1 MEPLRRP
8 VIPPRPG
15 TLADTKHFKNCM
27 YSSRTVDVFSGST
40 RQKKHR
46 TGTVMSRTPSDTIT
60 WGMMLR
66 KLPSIAKA
74 IPRVVRGMKVANVK
88 DPTQP
93 CGLGWSFEQATLRNP
108 DGPALLYGDVALT
121 YAQVNQWANR
131 IAHHFIE
138 QGIGKGDVVAVFIEN
153 RPELLVTILA
163 VAKVG
168 AISALLNTSQTRDT
182 LVHSV
187 NLVKPV
193 AIVVG
198 EELVPAFVAVRE
210 KVSIEAMRTWFVA
223 DQDTCSHPG
232 IAPPGFTNLMTA
244 SLDADSENPASSQQV
259 FFDDA
264 CFYIYTSGTTG
275 LPKAGVFKH
284 GRWMRSSASFGM
296 IALDMRPDDVVY
308 CTLPLYHA
316 TGLCVCWGS
325 AVSGASGFAIR
336 RKFSASQFWSDVDK
350 YRATTIG
357 YVGELCRYLVDQPPC
372 AEDGTHGVRKMIGNG
387 LRPGAWR
394 AFKSR
399 FAVEHI
405 CELYAASD
413 GNIGFSNIL
422 NFDNTVGFSLMSWEL
437 AAYDHDN
444 GAPTRGA
451 NGFMRK
457 VGKGEQGLLLA
468 KIDDK
473 APLDGY
479 TDPQKTE
486 KVVLHD
492 VFEKGDRYFNTG
504 DLLRNIGFGHAQFVD
519 RLGDTYRWKGEN
531 VSTTEVEN
539 ILLKYPHISEAV
551 AYGVEISNTNGRAGM
566 AAITPAESLA
576 TLDFSELLA
585 FVREQMPSY
594 AVPLFLRVKVKM
606 ETTGTFK
613 YQKTRLKDEA
623 FDPHRTG
630 DDPIYAWLPG
640 TETYV
645 QVTEQVLADI
655 QGGKHRY

>member
-1 MEPLRRP
+1 M
-8 VIPPRPG
+8 
-15 TLADTKHFKNCM
+15 
-27 YSSRTVDVFSGST
+27 
-40 RQKKHR
+40 
-46 TGTVMSRTPSDTIT
+46 SDTIT

-66 KLPSIAKA
+66 KLPTIAKA
-74 IPRVVRGMKVANVK
+74 IPRVVKGMKVANVK

-108 DGPALLYGDVALT
+108 DGLALLQDEVALT
-121 YAQVNQWANR
+121 YTQVNQWANR
-131 IAHHFIE
+131 IAHHLIA
-138 QGIGKGDVVAVFIEN
+138 QGIGKGDVVAIFIEN

-182 LVHSV
+182 LVHSL
-187 NLVKPV
+187 NLVAPV
-193 AIVVG
+193 AIIAG
-198 EELVPAFVAVRE
+198 EELVPAFSAVRE
-210 KVSIEAMRTWFVA
+210 RVSIAQTRTWFVA
-223 DQDTCSHPG
+223 DCDTYRQSG
-232 IAPPGFTNLMTA
+232 ISPDGFINLMTA
-244 SLDADSENPASSQQV
+244 SVDAPDGNPASSQQV

-284 GRWMRSSASFGM
+284 GRWMRSSASFGL
-296 IALDMRPDDVVY
+296 IALNMRPDDVVY

-325 AVSGASGFAIR
+325 AISGASGFAIR
-336 RKFSASQFWSDVDK
+336 RKFSASQFWGDVRK
-350 YRATTIG
+350 YRATTLG
-357 YVGELCRYLVDQPPC
+357 YVGELCRYLVDQPQC
-372 AEDGTHGVRKMIGNG
+372 ADDNQHGVTKMIGNG

-394 AFKSR
+394 EFKTR

-413 GNIGFSNIL
+413 GNIGFTNIL
-422 NFDNTVGFSLMSWEL
+422 NFDNTIGFSLMSWEL
-437 AAYDHDN
+437 VAYDHDS
-444 GAPTRGA
+444 GAPIRNAKGL
-451 NGFMRK
+451 MSK
-457 VGKGEQGLLLA
+457 VAKGGQGLLLA

-539 ILLKYPHISEAV
+539 MLLQHPNIAEAV
-551 AYGVEISNTNGRAGM
+551 AYGVEVRNTNGRAGM

-576 TLDFSELLA
+576 TLDFAELLA
-585 FVREQMPSY
+585 FARQQMPAY

-623 FDPHRTG
+623 FDPGKTG

-640 TETYV
+640 TQTYV

-655 QGGKHRY
+655 HAGKYRY

>member
-1 MEPLRRP
+1 
-8 VIPPRPG
+8 
-15 TLADTKHFKNCM
+15 
-27 YSSRTVDVFSGST
+27 
-40 RQKKHR
+40 
-46 TGTVMSRTPSDTIT
+46 MSRTPSDTIT

-74 IPRVVRGMKVANVK
+74 IPRVVKGMKAANVK
-88 DPTQP
+88 DPTQS

-108 DGPALLYGDVALT
+108 DGPALLHGEVSLS
-121 YAQVNQWANR
+121 YAQVNRWANR
-131 IAHHFIE
+131 IAHHLIE
-138 QGIGKGDVVAVFIEN
+138 KGIGKGDVVAVFIEN

-168 AISALLNTSQTRDT
+168 AISALLNTSQTRDS
-182 LVHSV
+182 LVYSL
-187 NLVKPV
+187 NLVAPV

-198 EELVPAFVAVRE
+198 EELVPAFLAVRE
-210 KVSIEAMRTWFVA
+210 RVEIESTRTWFVA
-223 DQDTCSHPG
+223 DQDTYDHPG
-232 IAPPGFTNLMTA
+232 IAPEGFINLMTA
-244 SLDADSENPASSQQV
+244 SVDADSDNPTSSARV
-259 FFDDA
+259 FFDDP

-284 GRWMRSSASFGM
+284 GRWMRSSVSFGM
-296 IALDMRPDDVVY
+296 IALDMRPQDIVY
-308 CTLPLYHA
+308 CPLPLYHA

-325 AVSGASGFAIR
+325 AISGASGFAIR
-336 RKFSASQFWSDVDK
+336 RKFSASQFWSDVRK

-357 YVGELCRYLVDQPPC
+357 YVGELCRYLVDQPPS
-372 AEDGTHGVRKMIGNG
+372 ADDNRHGVIRMIGNG

-394 AFKSR
+394 AFKTR
-399 FAVEHI
+399 FGVKHI

-413 GNIGFSNIL
+413 GNIGFTNIL

-437 AAYDHDN
+437 AAYDHDS
-444 GAPTRGA
+444 GAPTRQA

-486 KVVLHD
+486 KVVCHD
-492 VFEKGDRYFNTG
+492 VFVKGDRYFNTG

-539 ILLKYPHISEAV
+539 ALLKHPQISEAV
-551 AYGVEISNTNGRAGM
+551 AYGVEIPNTNGRAGM

-585 FVREQMPSY
+585 FVRQQIPAY
-594 AVPLFLRVKVKM
+594 AVPLFLRLKVKM

-613 YQKTRLKDEA
+613 YQKVRLKDEG
-623 FDPHRTG
+623 FDPQRTG

-640 TETYV
+640 SDTYV
-645 QVTEQVLADI
+645 QVTAQVLSDI
-655 QGGKHRY
+655 RGGQYRY

>member
-1 MEPLRRP
+1 
-8 VIPPRPG
+8 
-15 TLADTKHFKNCM
+15 
-27 YSSRTVDVFSGST
+27 
-40 RQKKHR
+40 
-46 TGTVMSRTPSDTIT
+46 MSRTPNDTIT

-74 IPRVVRGMKVANVK
+74 IPRVVKGMNAANVK

-108 DGPALLYGDVALT
+108 DGPALLQGEVALT
-121 YAQVNQWANR
+121 YFQVNQWANR
-131 IAHHFIE
+131 IAHHLIA
-138 QGIGKGDVVAVFIEN
+138 QGIRKGDVVAVFIEN

-182 LVHSV
+182 LAHSL
-187 NLVKPV
+187 NLVAPA
-193 AIVVG
+193 AIIVG
-198 EELVPAFVAVRE
+198 EELVPAFSAVRE
-210 KVSIEAMRTWFVA
+210 RVSIDAARTWFVA
-223 DQDTCSHPG
+223 DRDTFSHPG
-232 IAPPGFTNLMTA
+232 IAPDGFINLMIA
-244 SLDADSENPASSQQV
+244 SADSSSANPASSQQV
-259 FFDDA
+259 FFDDP

-284 GRWMRSSASFGM
+284 GRWMRSSASFGL
-296 IALDMRPDDVVY
+296 IALDMRPEDVVY

-325 AVSGASGFAIR
+325 AISGASGFAIR
-336 RKFSASQFWSDVDK
+336 RKFSASQFWNDVRK
-350 YRATTIG
+350 YRATTLG
-357 YVGELCRYLVDQPPC
+357 YVGELCRYLVDQPPSL
-372 AEDGTHGVRKMIGNG
+372 DDSQHRVTKMIGNG
-387 LRPGAWR
+387 LRPGAWGE
-394 AFKSR
+394 FKTR
-399 FAVEHI
+399 FGVNHI

-413 GNIGFSNIL
+413 GNIGFTNIL

-437 AAYDHDN
+437 AAYDHDS
-444 GAPTRGA
+444 GAPIRDA
-451 NGFMRK
+451 KGFMRK
-457 VGKGEQGLLLA
+457 VAKGEQGLLLA

-539 ILLKYPHISEAV
+539 ILLQHPNISEAV
-551 AYGVEISNTNGRAGM
+551 AYGVEIRNTNGRAGM

-585 FVREQMPSY
+585 FAREQMPAY

-623 FDPHRTG
+623 FDPGKTG

-640 TETYV
+640 TQTYV
-645 QVTEQVLADI
+645 QVTAQLLADI
-655 QGGKHRY
+655 HGGAFRY

>member
-1 MEPLRRP
+1 
-8 VIPPRPG
+8 
-15 TLADTKHFKNCM
+15 
-27 YSSRTVDVFSGST
+27 
-40 RQKKHR
+40 
-46 TGTVMSRTPSDTIT
+46 
-60 WGMMLR
+60 
-66 KLPSIAKA
+66 
-74 IPRVVRGMKVANVK
+74 
-88 DPTQP
+88 
-93 CGLGWSFEQATLRNP
+93 
-108 DGPALLYGDVALT
+108 
-121 YAQVNQWANR
+121 
-131 IAHHFIE
+131 
-138 QGIGKGDVVAVFIEN
+138 
-153 RPELLVTILA
+153 
-163 VAKVG
+163 
-168 AISALLNTSQTRDT
+168 
-182 LVHSV
+182 V
-187 NLVKPV
+187 NLVNPA

-198 EELVPAFVAVRE
+198 EELLAVFQAVRDQ
-210 KVSIEAMRTWFVA
+210 VSIDAARTWFVA
-223 DQDTCSHPG
+223 DQDTWSHPG
-232 IAPPGFTNLMTA
+232 IAPHGFVNLMTA
-244 SLDADSENPASSQQV
+244 SVDADSENPASSQQI
-259 FFDDA
+259 FFDDP

-296 IALDMRPDDVVY
+296 IALDMRPEDVVY

-325 AVSGASGFAIR
+325 AISGASGFAIR
-336 RKFSASQFWSDVDK
+336 RKFSASQFWSDVHK

-357 YVGELCRYLVDQPPC
+357 YVGELCRYLVDQPPS
-372 AEDGTHGVRKMIGNG
+372 ADDGKHGVRKMIGNG
-387 LRPGAWR
+387 LRPGAWNE
-394 AFKSR
+394 FKTR
-399 FAVEHI
+399 FAVDHI

-413 GNIGFSNIL
+413 GNIGFTNIL

-437 AAYDHDN
+437 AAYDHDS
-444 GAPTRGA
+444 GAPTRAA

-539 ILLKYPHISEAV
+539 ILLQYPHISEAV
-551 AYGVEISNTNGRAGM
+551 AYGVEIRNTNGRAGM

-585 FVREQMPSY
+585 FVRQQLPAY

-623 FDPHRTG
+623 FDPGRTG

-640 TETYV
+640 TDTYV
-645 QVTEQVLADI
+645 QVTEQVLSDI

>member
-1 MEPLRRP
+1 MRH
-8 VIPPRPG
+8 
-15 TLADTKHFKNCM
+15 A
-27 YSSRTVDVFSGST
+27 S
-40 RQKKHR
+40 
-46 TGTVMSRTPSDTIT
+46 SDTIT
-60 WGMMLR
+60 WSMMLR
-66 KLPSIAKA
+66 KLPTIAKA
-74 IPRVVRGMKVANVK
+74 IPRVVKGMKVSNVT
-88 DPTQP
+88 DPTQT
-93 CGLGWSFEQATLRNP
+93 CGLGWTFEQATLRNP
-108 DGPALLYGDVALT
+108 EGQAILQDDVLLT

-131 IAHHFIE
+131 IAHYLSA

-163 VAKVG
+163 LAKLG
-168 AISALLNTSQTRDT
+168 AVSALLNTSQTRDT
-182 LVHSV
+182 LIHSV
-187 NLVKPV
+187 NLVAPV
-193 AIVVG
+193 AIVLG
-198 EELVPAFVAVRE
+198 EELQPAFAAIRE
-210 KVSIEAMRTWFVA
+210 QVSIPAQRTWFIA
-223 DQDTCSHPG
+223 DRDTYSHPG
-232 IAPPGFTNLMTA
+232 IAPEGYVNLISA
-244 SLDADSENPASSQQV
+244 STDACAENPPSSGEV
-259 FFDDA
+259 FFNDP

-296 IALDMRPDDVVY
+296 IALNMTPNDVVY

-325 AVSGASGFAIR
+325 AINGASGFAIR
-336 RKFSASQFWSDVDK
+336 RKFSASQFWPDVRR
-350 YRATTIG
+350 YNATTLG
-357 YVGELCRYLVDQPPC
+357 YVGELCRYLVDQPPS
-372 AEDGTHGVRKMIGNG
+372 ADDSRHAVRKMIGNG
-387 LRPGAWR
+387 LRPGAW
-394 AFKSR
+394 AEFKTR

-422 NFDNTVGFSLMSWEL
+422 NFDNTIGFSLMAWEL
-437 AAYDHDN
+437 VAYDHDS
-444 GAPTRGA
+444 GQPLRSAD
-451 NGFMRK
+451 GFMRK

-468 KIDDK
+468 RIDEK

-479 TDPQKTE
+479 TDPQKTA

-492 VFEKGDRYFNTG
+492 VFSKGDRFFNTG

-539 ILLKYPHISEAV
+539 LLLQHPHISEAV
-551 AYGVEISNTNGRAGM
+551 AYGVEVRNTNGRAGM

-576 TLDFSELLA
+576 TLDFAELLA
-585 FVREQMPSY
+585 FARQRMPAY

-613 YQKTRLKDEA
+613 YQKTRLKNEG
-623 FDPHRTG
+623 FDPGQTG

-640 TETYV
+640 TQTYV
-645 QVTEQVLADI
+645 QVTDEILADI
-655 QGGKHRY
+655 HQGKYRY

>member
-1 MEPLRRP
+1 
-8 VIPPRPG
+8 
-15 TLADTKHFKNCM
+15 
-27 YSSRTVDVFSGST
+27 
-40 RQKKHR
+40 
-46 TGTVMSRTPSDTIT
+46 MSRTSNDTIT
-60 WGMMLR
+60 WSMMLR

-74 IPRVVRGMKVANVK
+74 IPRVVRGMKAANVK
-88 DPTQP
+88 DPAQA

-108 DGPALLYGDVALT
+108 DGPALLQGDVTLS
-121 YAQVNQWANR
+121 YSEVNQWANR
-131 IAHHFIE
+131 IAHHLIG

-187 NLVKPV
+187 NLVAPV
-193 AIVVG
+193 AIIVG
-198 EELVPAFVAVRE
+198 EELVPAYLAVRE
-210 KVSIEAMRTWFVA
+210 RVSIKAARTWFVA
-223 DQDTCSHPG
+223 DQDTSRQPG
-232 IAPPGFTNLMTA
+232 IAPEGFINLMTV
-244 SLDADSENPASSQQV
+244 SLDDASDNPASSQQI
-259 FFDDA
+259 FFDDP

-296 IALDMRPDDVVY
+296 IALDMRPEDVVY

-336 RKFSASQFWSDVDK
+336 RKFSASQFWNDARK

-357 YVGELCRYLVDQPPC
+357 YVGELCRYLVDQPPGS
-372 AEDGTHGVRKMIGNG
+372 EDSRHDVKKMIGNG
-387 LRPGAWR
+387 LRPGAWSE
-394 AFKSR
+394 FKTR
-399 FAVEHI
+399 FAVNHI

-413 GNIGFSNIL
+413 GNIGFTNIL
-422 NFDNTVGFSLMSWEL
+422 NFDNTIGFSLMSWEL
-437 AAYDHDN
+437 VAYDHDS
-444 GAPTRGA
+444 GAPIRQA
-451 NGFMRK
+451 NGLMRK
-457 VGKGEQGLLLA
+457 VAKGEQGLLLA

-479 TDPQKTE
+479 TDPQKTA
-486 KVVLHD
+486 KVVLQD

-504 DLLRNIGFGHAQFVD
+504 DLLRSIGFGHAQFVD

-539 ILLKYPHISEAV
+539 ILLQHPLISEAV
-551 AYGVEISNTNGRAGM
+551 AYGVEIRNTNGRAGM

-585 FVREQMPSY
+585 FAREQMPAY

-623 FDPHRTG
+623 FDPGKTG

-640 TETYV
+640 TQTYV
-645 QVTEQVLADI
+645 QVTEQLLSDI
-655 QGGKHRY
+655 HGGKYRY

>member
-1 MEPLRRP
+1 
-8 VIPPRPG
+8 
-15 TLADTKHFKNCM
+15 
-27 YSSRTVDVFSGST
+27 
-40 RQKKHR
+40 
-46 TGTVMSRTPSDTIT
+46 MSRTLNDTIT

-74 IPRVVRGMKVANVK
+74 IPRVVKGMKAANVK

-108 DGPALLYGDVALT
+108 EGPALLQGEVALT

-131 IAHHFIE
+131 IAHHLIA
-138 QGIGKGDVVAVFIEN
+138 QGIGKGDVVAIFIEN

-182 LVHSV
+182 LAHSL
-187 NLVKPV
+187 NLVAPV

-198 EELVPAFVAVRE
+198 EELVPAFNAVRE
-210 KVSIEAMRTWFVA
+210 RVSIDAARTWFVA
-223 DQDTCSHPG
+223 DRDTYRDPG
-232 IAPPGFTNLMTA
+232 NSPDDFINLMTVSA
-244 SLDADSENPASSQQV
+244 QACSDNPVSSQQV
-259 FFDDA
+259 FLDDP

-284 GRWMRSSASFGM
+284 GRWMRSSASFGL
-296 IALDMRPDDVVY
+296 IALDMQPQDVVY

-325 AVSGASGFAIR
+325 AISGASGFAIR
-336 RKFSASQFWSDVDK
+336 RKFSASQFWSDVRK
-350 YRATTIG
+350 YRATTLG
-357 YVGELCRYLVDQPPC
+357 YVGELCRYLVDQPRSV
-372 AEDGTHGVRKMIGNG
+372 DDSRHRVTKMIGNG
-387 LRPGAWR
+387 LRPGAWSE
-394 AFKSR
+394 FKTR
-399 FAVEHI
+399 FAVDHI

-413 GNIGFSNIL
+413 GNIGFTNIL
-422 NFDNTVGFSLMSWEL
+422 NFDNTIGFSLMAWEL
-437 AAYDHDN
+437 VAYDHDS
-444 GAPTRGA
+444 GAPTRDTK
-451 NGFMRK
+451 GFMRK
-457 VGKGEQGLLLA
+457 VAKGEQGLLLA
-468 KIDDK
+468 RIDDK

-479 TDPQKTE
+479 TDPQKTA

-492 VFEKGDRYFNTG
+492 VFKKGDRYFNTG

-539 ILLKYPHISEAV
+539 ILLQHPQIAEAV
-551 AYGVEISNTNGRAGM
+551 AYGVEIHNTNGRAGM

-585 FVREQMPSY
+585 FARQQMPAY

-623 FDPHRTG
+623 FDPNKTG

-640 TETYV
+640 TQTYV
-645 QVTEQVLADI
+645 RVTEQVLTDI
-655 QGGKHRY
+655 RGGRYRY

>member
-1 MEPLRRP
+1 
-8 VIPPRPG
+8 
-15 TLADTKHFKNCM
+15 
-27 YSSRTVDVFSGST
+27 
-40 RQKKHR
+40 
-46 TGTVMSRTPSDTIT
+46 MSRTSNDTIT
-60 WGMMLR
+60 WSMMLR

-74 IPRVVRGMKVANVK
+74 IPRVVKGMKAANVK
-88 DPTQP
+88 DPTQA

-108 DGPALLYGDVALT
+108 DGPALLQGDVTLS
-121 YAQVNQWANR
+121 YSEVNQWANR
-131 IAHHFIE
+131 IAHHLIG

-187 NLVKPV
+187 NLVAPV
-193 AIVVG
+193 AIIVG
-198 EELVPAFVAVRE
+198 EELVPAYLAVRDR
-210 KVSIEAMRTWFVA
+210 VSIKADRTWFVA
-223 DQDTCSHPG
+223 DQDTSRQPG
-232 IAPPGFTNLMTA
+232 IAPEGFINLMTV
-244 SLDADSENPASSQQV
+244 SLDDASDNPASSRQV
-259 FFDDA
+259 FFDDP

-336 RKFSASQFWSDVDK
+336 RKFSASQFWNDARK

-357 YVGELCRYLVDQPPC
+357 YVGELCRYLVDQPPSS
-372 AEDGTHGVRKMIGNG
+372 EDSRHDVKKMIGNG
-387 LRPGAWR
+387 LRPGAWSE
-394 AFKSR
+394 FKTR
-399 FAVEHI
+399 FAVNHI

-413 GNIGFSNIL
+413 GNIGFTNIL
-422 NFDNTVGFSLMSWEL
+422 NFDNTIGFSLMSWEL
-437 AAYDHDN
+437 VAYDHDS
-444 GAPTRGA
+444 GAPIRQA
-451 NGFMRK
+451 NGLMRK
-457 VGKGEQGLLLA
+457 VAKGEQGLLLA

-479 TDPQKTE
+479 TDPQKTA
-486 KVVLHD
+486 KVVLED

-539 ILLKYPHISEAV
+539 ILLQHPLISEAV
-551 AYGVEISNTNGRAGM
+551 AYGVEIRNTNGRAGM

-585 FVREQMPSY
+585 FAREQMPAY

-623 FDPHRTG
+623 FDPGKTG

-640 TETYV
+640 TQTYV
-645 QVTEQVLADI
+645 QVTEQLLSDI
-655 QGGKHRY
+655 HGGKYRY

>member
-1 MEPLRRP
+1 
-8 VIPPRPG
+8 
-15 TLADTKHFKNCM
+15 
-27 YSSRTVDVFSGST
+27 
-40 RQKKHR
+40 
-46 TGTVMSRTPSDTIT
+46 MSRTSHDTIT

-74 IPRVVRGMKVANVK
+74 IPRVVKGMKVANVK

-108 DGPALLYGDVALT
+108 DGPALLQGDVTLS
-121 YAQVNQWANR
+121 YSEVNQWANR
-131 IAHHFIE
+131 IAHHLID

-187 NLVKPV
+187 NLVAPV
-193 AIVVG
+193 AIIVG
-198 EELVPAFVAVRE
+198 EELVPAYLEVCDRVAI
-210 KVSIEAMRTWFVA
+210 KTARTWFVA
-223 DQDTCSHPG
+223 DQDTSRQPG
-232 IAPPGFTNLMTA
+232 IAPEGFINLMTV
-244 SLDADSENPASSQQV
+244 SLDDATDNPASSQQI
-259 FFDDA
+259 FFDDP

-336 RKFSASQFWSDVDK
+336 RKFSASQFWNDVRK

-357 YVGELCRYLVDQPPC
+357 YVGELCRYLVDQSPS
-372 AEDGTHGVRKMIGNG
+372 ADDSQHDVKKMIGNG
-387 LRPGAWR
+387 LRPGAWNE
-394 AFKSR
+394 FKTR
-399 FAVEHI
+399 FAVNHI

-413 GNIGFSNIL
+413 GNIGFTNIL
-422 NFDNTVGFSLMSWEL
+422 NFNNTIGFSLMSWEL
-437 AAYDHDN
+437 VAYDHDS
-444 GAPTRGA
+444 GAPIREA
-451 NGFMRK
+451 NGLMRK
-457 VGKGEQGLLLA
+457 VAKGEQGLLLA

-479 TDPQKTE
+479 TDPQKTA

-492 VFEKGDRYFNTG
+492 VFQKGDRYFNTG

-539 ILLKYPHISEAV
+539 ILLQHPHISEAV
-551 AYGVEISNTNGRAGM
+551 AYGVEIRNTNGRAGM

-585 FVREQMPSY
+585 FAREQMPAY

-623 FDPHRTG
+623 FDPGRTG

-640 TETYV
+640 TQTYV
-645 QVTEQVLADI
+645 QVTEQLLTDI
-655 QGGKHRY
+655 HGGKYRY

>member
-1 MEPLRRP
+1 
-8 VIPPRPG
+8 
-15 TLADTKHFKNCM
+15 
-27 YSSRTVDVFSGST
+27 
-40 RQKKHR
+40 
-46 TGTVMSRTPSDTIT
+46 MSRTSKDTIT
-60 WGMMLR
+60 WSMMLR

-74 IPRVVRGMKVANVK
+74 IPRVVKGMKVANVT
-88 DPTQP
+88 DPTQS

-108 DGPALLYGDVALT
+108 DGPALLQGPVTLS
-121 YAQVNQWANR
+121 YADVNQWANR
-131 IAHHFIE
+131 IGHHLIS

-168 AISALLNTSQTRDT
+168 AVSALVNTSQTRDT
-182 LVHSV
+182 LVHSL
-187 NLVKPV
+187 NLVAPK
-193 AIVVG
+193 AMVVG
-198 EELVPAFVAVRE
+198 EELVPAYSAVRE
-210 KVSIEAMRTWFVA
+210 RVAIEARRTWFVA
-223 DQDTCSHPG
+223 DKDTSRQPG
-232 IAPPGFTNLMTA
+232 IAPEGFINLMTA
-244 SLDADSENPASSQQV
+244 SLDASSDNPLSSRQI
-259 FFDDA
+259 FFDDP

-296 IALDMRPDDVVY
+296 IALDMQPDDIVY

-325 AVSGASGFAIR
+325 AMSGASGFAIR
-336 RKFSASQFWSDVDK
+336 RKFSASQFWNDVRQ

-357 YVGELCRYLVDQPPC
+357 YVGELCRYLVDQPPS
-372 AEDGTHGVRKMIGNG
+372 AEDNRHGVKKMIGNG
-387 LRPGAWR
+387 LRPGAWN
-394 AFKSR
+394 AFKTR
-399 FAVEHI
+399 FAVNHI

-413 GNIGFSNIL
+413 GNIGFTNIL
-422 NFDNTVGFSLMSWEL
+422 NFDNTIGFSLMSWEL
-437 AAYDHDN
+437 VAYDHDS
-444 GAPTRGA
+444 GAPIRDAKGL
-451 NGFMRK
+451 MRK
-457 VGKGEQGLLLA
+457 VAKGEQGLLLA

-479 TDPQKTE
+479 TDPQKTA
-486 KVVLHD
+486 KVVLDD

-539 ILLKYPHISEAV
+539 ILLQHPHISEAV
-551 AYGVEISNTNGRAGM
+551 AYGVEIHNTNGRAGM

-585 FVREQMPSY
+585 FAQQQMPSY

-623 FDPHRTG
+623 FDPGKTG

-640 TETYV
+640 TQTYV
-645 QVTEQVLADI
+645 QVTEQLLSDI
-655 QGGKHRY
+655 HSGKYRY

>member
-1 MEPLRRP
+1 MRH
-8 VIPPRPG
+8 
-15 TLADTKHFKNCM
+15 A
-27 YSSRTVDVFSGST
+27 S
-40 RQKKHR
+40 
-46 TGTVMSRTPSDTIT
+46 SDTIT
-60 WGMMLR
+60 WSMMLR
-66 KLPSIAKA
+66 KLPTIAKA
-74 IPRVVRGMKVANVK
+74 IPRVVKGMKVANVT
-88 DPTQP
+88 DPTQT
-93 CGLGWSFEQATLRNP
+93 CGLGWTFEQATLRNP
-108 DGPALLYGDVALT
+108 EGQAILQDDVLLT

-131 IAHHFIE
+131 IAHYLSA

-163 VAKVG
+163 LAKLG
-168 AISALLNTSQTRDT
+168 AVSALLNTSQTRDT
-182 LVHSV
+182 LIHSV
-187 NLVKPV
+187 NLVAPV
-193 AIVVG
+193 AIVLG
-198 EELVPAFVAVRE
+198 EELQPAFAAIRE
-210 KVSIEAMRTWFVA
+210 QVSIPAQRTWFIA
-223 DQDTCSHPG
+223 DRDTYSHPG
-232 IAPPGFTNLMTA
+232 IAPEGYVNLISA
-244 SLDADSENPASSQQV
+244 SADACTENPPSSGEV
-259 FFDDA
+259 FFDDP

-296 IALDMRPDDVVY
+296 IALNMTPDDVVY

-325 AVSGASGFAIR
+325 AINGASGFAIR
-336 RKFSASQFWSDVDK
+336 RKFSASQFWPDVRR
-350 YRATTIG
+350 YNASTLG
-357 YVGELCRYLVDQPPC
+357 YVGELCRYLVDQPPS
-372 AEDGTHGVRKMIGNG
+372 ADDSRHAVRKMIGNG
-387 LRPGAWR
+387 LRPGAW
-394 AFKSR
+394 AEFKTR

-422 NFDNTVGFSLMSWEL
+422 NFDNTIGFSLMAWEL
-437 AAYDHDN
+437 VAYDHDS
-444 GAPTRGA
+444 GQPLRSTD
-451 NGFMRK
+451 GFMRK

-468 KIDDK
+468 RIDEK

-479 TDPQKTE
+479 TDPQKTA

-492 VFEKGDRYFNTG
+492 VFSKGDRFFNTG

-539 ILLKYPHISEAV
+539 LLLQHPHISEAV
-551 AYGVEISNTNGRAGM
+551 AYGVEVRNTNGRAGM

-576 TLDFSELLA
+576 TLDFAELLA
-585 FVREQMPSY
+585 FARQRMPAY

-613 YQKTRLKDEA
+613 YQKTRLKNQG
-623 FDPHRTG
+623 FDPGQTG

-640 TETYV
+640 TQTYV
-645 QVTEQVLADI
+645 QVTDEILADI
-655 QGGKHRY
+655 HQGKYRY

>member
-1 MEPLRRP
+1 
-8 VIPPRPG
+8 
-15 TLADTKHFKNCM
+15 
-27 YSSRTVDVFSGST
+27 
-40 RQKKHR
+40 
-46 TGTVMSRTPSDTIT
+46 MSRTSNDTIT

-74 IPRVVRGMKVANVK
+74 IPRVVKGMKAANVK
-88 DPTQP
+88 DPTQA

-108 DGPALLYGDVALT
+108 DGPALLQDDVTLS
-121 YAQVNQWANR
+121 YCEVNQWANR
-131 IAHHFIE
+131 IAHHLIG

-187 NLVKPV
+187 NLVAPV

-198 EELVPAFVAVRE
+198 EELVPAYLAIRDRVAIQ
-210 KVSIEAMRTWFVA
+210 SARTWFVA
-223 DQDTCSHPG
+223 DQDTSRQPG
-232 IAPPGFTNLMTA
+232 IAPEGFINLMTV
-244 SLDADSENPASSQQV
+244 SLDDACDNPASSRQI
-259 FFDDA
+259 FFDDP

-284 GRWMRSSASFGM
+284 GRWMRSCASFGM
-296 IALDMRPDDVVY
+296 IALDMRPEDVVY

-336 RKFSASQFWSDVDK
+336 RKFSASQFWSDVRK
-350 YRATTIG
+350 YQATTIG
-357 YVGELCRYLVDQPPC
+357 YVGELCRYLVDQPPS
-372 AEDGTHGVRKMIGNG
+372 ANDSRHDVKKMIGNG
-387 LRPGAWR
+387 LRPGAWNE
-394 AFKSR
+394 FKTR
-399 FAVEHI
+399 FAVNHI

-413 GNIGFSNIL
+413 GNIGFTNIL
-422 NFDNTVGFSLMSWEL
+422 NFDNTIGFSLMSWEL
-437 AAYDHDN
+437 VAYDHDS
-444 GAPTRGA
+444 GAPIRQA
-451 NGFMRK
+451 NGLMRK
-457 VGKGEQGLLLA
+457 VAKGEQGLLLA

-479 TDPQKTE
+479 TDPQKTAR
-486 KVVLHD
+486 VVLED
-492 VFEKGDRYFNTG
+492 VFDKGDRYFNTG

-539 ILLKYPHISEAV
+539 ILLRHPHISEAV
-551 AYGVEISNTNGRAGM
+551 AYGVEIRNTNGRAGM

-585 FVREQMPSY
+585 FAREQMPAY

-623 FDPHRTG
+623 FDPGRTG

-640 TETYV
+640 TQTYV
-645 QVTEQVLADI
+645 QVTEQLLSDI
-655 QGGKHRY
+655 HGGKYRY

>member
-1 MEPLRRP
+1 
-8 VIPPRPG
+8 
-15 TLADTKHFKNCM
+15 
-27 YSSRTVDVFSGST
+27 
-40 RQKKHR
+40 
-46 TGTVMSRTPSDTIT
+46 MSRTPNDTIT

-74 IPRVVRGMKVANVK
+74 IPRVVKGMNAANVK

-108 DGPALLYGDVALT
+108 DGPALLQGEVALT
-121 YAQVNQWANR
+121 YFQVNQWANR
-131 IAHHFIE
+131 IAHHLIA
-138 QGIGKGDVVAVFIEN
+138 QGIRKGDVVAVFIEN

-182 LVHSV
+182 LAHSL
-187 NLVKPV
+187 NLVAPA
-193 AIVVG
+193 AIIVG
-198 EELVPAFVAVRE
+198 EELVPAFSAVRE
-210 KVSIEAMRTWFVA
+210 RVSIDAARTWFVA
-223 DQDTCSHPG
+223 DRDTFSHPG
-232 IAPPGFTNLMTA
+232 IAPEGFINLMTA
-244 SLDADSENPASSQQV
+244 SADSSSANPASSQQI
-259 FFDDA
+259 FFDDP

-284 GRWMRSSASFGM
+284 GRWMRSSASFGL
-296 IALDMRPDDVVY
+296 IALDMRPEDVVY

-325 AVSGASGFAIR
+325 AISGASGFAIR
-336 RKFSASQFWSDVDK
+336 RKFSASQFWNDVRK
-350 YRATTIG
+350 YRATTLG
-357 YVGELCRYLVDQPPC
+357 YVGELCRYLVDQPPS
-372 AEDGTHGVRKMIGNG
+372 ADDSQHRVKKMIGNG
-387 LRPGAWR
+387 LRPGAWGE
-394 AFKSR
+394 FKTR
-399 FAVEHI
+399 FGVNHI

-413 GNIGFSNIL
+413 GNIGFTNIL

-437 AAYDHDN
+437 AAYDHDS
-444 GAPTRGA
+444 GAPIRDA
-451 NGFMRK
+451 KGFMRK
-457 VGKGEQGLLLA
+457 VAKGEQGLLLA

-539 ILLKYPHISEAV
+539 ILLQHPNISEAV
-551 AYGVEISNTNGRAGM
+551 AYGVEIRNTNGRAGM

-585 FVREQMPSY
+585 FAREQMPAY

-623 FDPHRTG
+623 FDPGKTG

-640 TETYV
+640 TQTYV
-645 QVTEQVLADI
+645 QVTAQLLADI
-655 QGGKHRY
+655 HGGAFRY

>member
-1 MEPLRRP
+1 
-8 VIPPRPG
+8 
-15 TLADTKHFKNCM
+15 
-27 YSSRTVDVFSGST
+27 
-40 RQKKHR
+40 
-46 TGTVMSRTPSDTIT
+46 MSRTPNDTIT

-66 KLPSIAKA
+66 KLPSIARA
-74 IPRVVRGMKVANVK
+74 IPRVVKGMKVANVK

-93 CGLGWSFEQATLRNP
+93 CGLGWCFEQATLRNP
-108 DGPALLYGDVALT
+108 DGPALLQGERALT
-121 YAQVNQWANR
+121 YVQVNQWANR
-131 IAHHFIE
+131 IAHHLIA
-138 QGIGKGDVVAVFIEN
+138 QGIRKGDGVAIFIEN

-182 LVHSV
+182 LAHSL
-187 NLVKPV
+187 NLVAPA
-193 AIVVG
+193 AIIVG
-198 EELVPAFVAVRE
+198 EELVPAFLAVRE
-210 KVSIEAMRTWFVA
+210 RVSIEAVRTWFVA
-223 DQDTCSHPG
+223 DQDTFTQPG
-232 IAPPGFTNLMTA
+232 IAPDGFVNLMTA
-244 SLDADSENPASSQQV
+244 SADAASDNPDSSQQI
-259 FFDDA
+259 FFDDP

-284 GRWMRSSASFGM
+284 GRWMRSCASFGL
-296 IALDMRPDDVVY
+296 IALDMRPEDVVY

-325 AVSGASGFAIR
+325 AISGASGFAIR
-336 RKFSASQFWSDVDK
+336 RKFSASQFWNDVRQ
-350 YRATTIG
+350 YRATTLG
-357 YVGELCRYLVDQPPC
+357 YVGELCRYLVDQPPS
-372 AEDGTHGVRKMIGNG
+372 ADDSKHGVTKMIGNG
-387 LRPGAWR
+387 LRPGAWGE
-394 AFKSR
+394 FKTR
-399 FAVEHI
+399 FGVNHI

-413 GNIGFSNIL
+413 GNIGFTNIL

-437 AAYDHDN
+437 AAYDHDS
-444 GAPTRGA
+444 GAPIRDA
-451 NGFMRK
+451 KGFMRK
-457 VGKGEQGLLLA
+457 VAKGEKGLLLA
-468 KIDDK
+468 KINDK

-539 ILLKYPHISEAV
+539 ILLQHPNISEAV
-551 AYGVEISNTNGRAGM
+551 AYGVEIQNTNGRAGM

-585 FVREQMPSY
+585 FAREQLPAY

-623 FDPHRTG
+623 FDPGKTG

-640 TETYV
+640 TQTYV
-645 QVTEQVLADI
+645 QVTEQLLADI
-655 QGGKHRY
+655 HGGAFRY

>member
-1 MEPLRRP
+1 
-8 VIPPRPG
+8 
-15 TLADTKHFKNCM
+15 
-27 YSSRTVDVFSGST
+27 
-40 RQKKHR
+40 
-46 TGTVMSRTPSDTIT
+46 MSRTPHDTIT

-74 IPRVVRGMKVANVK
+74 IPRVVKGMKVANVK
-88 DPTQP
+88 DPTQA

-108 DGPALLYGDVALT
+108 EGPALLYGEVRLT
-121 YAQVNQWANR
+121 YAQVNRWANR
-131 IAHHFIE
+131 IAHHLIAR
-138 QGIGKGDVVAVFIEN
+138 GIGKGDVVAVFIEN
-153 RPELLVTILA
+153 RPELLVTLLA

-168 AISALLNTSQTRDT
+168 AISALLNTSQTRDALAHSLH
-182 LVHSV
+182 LVT
-187 NLVKPV
+187 PA

-198 EELVPAFVAVRE
+198 AELVPAYLAVRE
-210 KVSIEAMRTWFVA
+210 RVPIEMARTWFVA
-223 DQDTCSHPG
+223 DQDTYSHPG
-232 IAPPGFTNLMTA
+232 IAPDGFVNLMTA
-244 SLDADSENPASSQQV
+244 SVDACSDNPTSSQQI
-259 FFDDA
+259 FFDDP

-284 GRWMRSSASFGM
+284 GRWMRSCASFGM
-296 IALDMRPDDVVY
+296 IALDMRPEDIVY

-325 AVSGASGFAIR
+325 AISGASGFAIR
-336 RKFSASQFWSDVDK
+336 RKFSASQFWNDVRK
-350 YRATTIG
+350 YRATTLG
-357 YVGELCRYLVDQPPC
+357 YVGELCRYLVDQP
-372 AEDGTHGVRKMIGNG
+372 ASADDGKHGVTKMIGNG
-387 LRPGAWR
+387 LRPGAWGE
-394 AFKSR
+394 FKTR
-399 FAVEHI
+399 FAVGHI

-413 GNIGFSNIL
+413 GNIGFTNIL

-437 AAYDHDN
+437 AEYDHDS
-444 GAPTRGA
+444 GVPIRGA
-451 NGFMRK
+451 DGFMRK
-457 VGKGEQGLLLA
+457 VGKGGQGLLLA
-468 KIDDK
+468 RIDDK

-479 TDPQKTE
+479 TDPHNTE

-492 VFEKGDRYFNTG
+492 VFAKGDRYLNTG

-539 ILLKYPHISEAV
+539 ILLQHPNISEAV
-551 AYGVEISNTNGRAGM
+551 AYGVEVRNTNGRAGM

-576 TLDFSELLA
+576 TLDFGELLA
-585 FVREQMPSY
+585 FARQHLPAY

-606 ETTGTFK
+606 EITGTFK

-623 FDPHRTG
+623 FDPGRTG

-645 QVTEQVLADI
+645 QVTGQVLADI

>member
-1 MEPLRRP
+1 
-8 VIPPRPG
+8 
-15 TLADTKHFKNCM
+15 
-27 YSSRTVDVFSGST
+27 
-40 RQKKHR
+40 
-46 TGTVMSRTPSDTIT
+46 MSRTQHDTIT

-74 IPRVVRGMKVANVK
+74 IVRVVKGRRVANVK
-88 DPTQP
+88 DPTQA

-108 DGPALLYGDVALT
+108 EGPALLYGEVLLT
-121 YAQVNQWANR
+121 YAQVNRWANR
-131 IAHHFIE
+131 IAHHLIE

-153 RPELLVTILA
+153 RPELLVTLLA

-182 LVHSV
+182 LVHSL
-187 NLVKPV
+187 NLVTPS

-198 EELVPAFVAVRE
+198 AELVPAYLAVRE
-210 KVSIEAMRTWFVA
+210 RGSIERARTWFVA
-223 DQDTCSHPG
+223 DQDTYSHPG
-232 IAPPGFTNLMTA
+232 IAPDGFVNLMTA
-244 SLDADSENPASSQQV
+244 SVDACSDNPASSQQV
-259 FFDDA
+259 FFDDP

-275 LPKAGVFKH
+275 LPKAGVLKH
-284 GRWMRSSASFGM
+284 GRWMRSCASFGM
-296 IALDMRPDDVVY
+296 IALDMRPEDIVY

-325 AVSGASGFAIR
+325 AISGASGFAIR
-336 RKFSASQFWSDVDK
+336 RKFSASQFWNDVRK
-350 YRATTIG
+350 YRATTLG
-357 YVGELCRYLVDQPPC
+357 YVGELCRYLVDQPPS
-372 AEDGTHGVRKMIGNG
+372 ADDSQHGVTKMIGNG
-387 LRPGAWR
+387 LRPGAWGE
-394 AFKSR
+394 FKTR
-399 FAVEHI
+399 FAVGHI

-413 GNIGFSNIL
+413 GNIGFTNIL

-437 AAYDHDN
+437 AAYDHDS
-444 GAPTRGA
+444 GAPIRGA

-468 KIDDK
+468 RIDDK

-479 TDPQKTE
+479 TDPCTTE

-492 VFEKGDRYFNTG
+492 VFVKGDRYLNTG

-519 RLGDTYRWKGEN
+519 RLGDTFRWKGEN

-539 ILLKYPHISEAV
+539 ILLQHPNICEAV
-551 AYGVEISNTNGRAGM
+551 AYGVEVRNTNGRAGM

-576 TLDFSELLA
+576 TLDFGELLA
-585 FVREQMPSY
+585 FARQHLPAY

-606 ETTGTFK
+606 DITGTFK

-623 FDPHRTG
+623 FDPGKTG

-645 QVTEQVLADI
+645 QVTGQVLADI

>member
-1 MEPLRRP
+1 
-8 VIPPRPG
+8 
-15 TLADTKHFKNCM
+15 
-27 YSSRTVDVFSGST
+27 
-40 RQKKHR
+40 
-46 TGTVMSRTPSDTIT
+46 MSRTPNDTIT
-60 WGMMLR
+60 WSMMLR

-74 IPRVVRGMKVANVK
+74 IPRVVKGMKAANVK

-108 DGPALLYGDVALT
+108 DGPALLQGEVALT

-131 IAHHFIE
+131 IAHHLIA
-138 QGIGKGDVVAVFIEN
+138 QGIRKGDVVAVFIEN

-182 LVHSV
+182 LAHSL
-187 NLVKPV
+187 NLVAPA
-193 AIVVG
+193 AIIVG
-198 EELVPAFVAVRE
+198 EELVPAFSAVRE
-210 KVSIEAMRTWFVA
+210 RVSIEAAHTWFIA
-223 DQDTCSHPG
+223 DRDTFSHPG
-232 IAPPGFTNLMTA
+232 IAPDGFINLMTA
-244 SLDADSENPASSQQV
+244 SADSSSANPASSQQV
-259 FFDDA
+259 FFDDP

-284 GRWMRSSASFGM
+284 GRWMRSSASFGL
-296 IALDMRPDDVVY
+296 IALNMRPEDVVY

-325 AVSGASGFAIR
+325 AISGASGFAIR
-336 RKFSASQFWSDVDK
+336 RKFSASQFWNDVRK
-350 YRATTIG
+350 YRATTLG
-357 YVGELCRYLVDQPPC
+357 YVGELCRYLVDQPPS
-372 AEDGTHGVRKMIGNG
+372 ADDSQHGVTKMIGNG
-387 LRPGAWR
+387 LRPGAWGE
-394 AFKSR
+394 FKTR
-399 FAVEHI
+399 FGVNHI

-413 GNIGFSNIL
+413 GNIGFTNIL

-437 AAYDHDN
+437 TAYDHDS
-444 GAPTRGA
+444 GAPIRDASGY
-451 NGFMRK
+451 MRK
-457 VGKGEQGLLLA
+457 VAKGEQGLLLA

-492 VFEKGDRYFNTG
+492 VFKKGDRYFNTG

-519 RLGDTYRWKGEN
+519 RLGDTFRWKGEN

-539 ILLKYPHISEAV
+539 LLLQHPHISEAV
-551 AYGVEISNTNGRAGM
+551 AYGVEIRNTNGRAGM

-585 FVREQMPSY
+585 FAREQMPAY

-623 FDPHRTG
+623 FDPGKTG

-640 TETYV
+640 TQTYV
-645 QVTEQVLADI
+645 QVTPQLLADI
-655 QGGKHRY
+655 HGGAFRY

>member
-1 MEPLRRP
+1 MKRRP
-8 VIPPRPG
+8 
-15 TLADTKHFKNCM
+15 N
-27 YSSRTVDVFSGST
+27 
-40 RQKKHR
+40 
-46 TGTVMSRTPSDTIT
+46 DTIT

-66 KLPSIAKA
+66 KLPTIART
-74 IPRVVRGMKVANVK
+74 IPRVVKGLKVANVK

-93 CGLGWSFEQATLRNP
+93 CGLGWCFEQATLRNP
-108 DGPALLYGDVALT
+108 DGPALLQGDVTLT
-121 YAQVNQWANR
+121 YTQVNQWANR
-131 IAHHFIE
+131 IAHHLIA

-182 LVHSV
+182 LAHSL
-187 NLVKPV
+187 NLVAPV
-193 AIVVG
+193 AIIVG
-198 EELVPAFVAVRE
+198 GELVPAFSQVRE
-210 KVSIEAMRTWFVA
+210 RVSIAPARTWFVA
-223 DQDTCSHPG
+223 DQDTCNHPG
-232 IAPPGFTNLMTA
+232 VAPDGFINLMAA
-244 SLDADSENPASSQQV
+244 SADASEENPVSSQQV
-259 FFDDA
+259 FFDDP

-284 GRWMRSSASFGM
+284 GRWMRSSASFGL
-296 IALDMRPDDVVY
+296 IALDMQPHDIVY

-325 AVSGASGFAIR
+325 AINGASGFAIR
-336 RKFSASQFWSDVDK
+336 RKFSASQFWNDVRK
-350 YRATTIG
+350 YHATTLG
-357 YVGELCRYLVDQPPC
+357 YVGELCRYLVDQPTS
-372 AEDGTHGVRKMIGNG
+372 AEDSQHGVTKMIGNG
-387 LRPGAWR
+387 LRPGAWD
-394 AFKSR
+394 AFKTR
-399 FAVEHI
+399 FGVEHI

-413 GNIGFSNIL
+413 GNIGFTNIL
-422 NFDNTVGFSLMSWEL
+422 NFDHTIGFSLMAWEL
-437 AAYDHDN
+437 VAYDHDSGQPIRN
-444 GAPTRGA
+444 AK
-451 NGFMRK
+451 GFMNK
-457 VGKGEQGLLLA
+457 VPKGVQGLLLA
-468 KIDDK
+468 RIDDK

-492 VFEKGDRYFNTG
+492 VFKKGDRYFNTG

-539 ILLKYPHISEAV
+539 ILLQHPHIAEAV
-551 AYGVEISNTNGRAGM
+551 AYGVEVHNTNGRAGM

-576 TLDFSELLA
+576 TLDFSELLEFA
-585 FVREQMPSY
+585 RQQMPAY

-623 FDPHRTG
+623 FDPGKTG

-640 TETYV
+640 TQTYV

-655 QGGKHRY
+655 HSGKYRY

>member
-1 MEPLRRP
+1 M
-8 VIPPRPG
+8 
-15 TLADTKHFKNCM
+15 K
-27 YSSRTVDVFSGST
+27 RTSN
-40 RQKKHR
+40 
-46 TGTVMSRTPSDTIT
+46 DTIT

-66 KLPSIAKA
+66 KLPTIAKA
-74 IPRVVRGMKVANVK
+74 IPRVVKGLKVANVK

-108 DGPALLYGDVALT
+108 EGPALLQGDVTLSYT
-121 YAQVNQWANR
+121 QVNQWANR
-131 IAHHFIE
+131 IAHHLIA

-182 LVHSV
+182 LAHSL
-187 NLVKPV
+187 NLVAPV
-193 AIVVG
+193 AIIVG
-198 EELVPAFVAVRE
+198 GELVPAFSQVRE
-210 KVSIEAMRTWFVA
+210 RVSIAPARTWYVA
-223 DQDTCSHPG
+223 DQDTYSHPG
-232 IAPPGFTNLMTA
+232 IAPDGFVNLMTA
-244 SLDADSENPASSQQV
+244 SADAIDDNPASSQQV
-259 FFDDA
+259 FFDDP

-284 GRWMRSSASFGM
+284 GRWMRSSASFGL
-296 IALDMRPDDVVY
+296 IALDMQPHDIVY

-325 AVSGASGFAIR
+325 AISGASGFAIR
-336 RKFSASQFWSDVDK
+336 RKFSASQFWSDVRK
-350 YRATTIG
+350 YHATTLG
-357 YVGELCRYLVDQPPC
+357 YVGELCRYLVDQPPS
-372 AEDGTHGVRKMIGNG
+372 ADDSQHTVKKMVGNG
-387 LRPGAWR
+387 LRPGAWD
-394 AFKSR
+394 AFKTR
-399 FAVEHI
+399 FAIDHI

-413 GNIGFSNIL
+413 GNIGFTNIL
-422 NFDNTVGFSLMSWEL
+422 NFDHTIGFSLMAWEL
-437 AAYDHDN
+437 VAYDHDSGQPIRN
-444 GAPTRGA
+444 AK
-451 NGFMRK
+451 GFMSK
-457 VGKGEQGLLLA
+457 VPKGAQGLLLA
-468 KIDDK
+468 RIDDK

-479 TDPQKTE
+479 TDPKKTE

-492 VFEKGDRYFNTG
+492 VFQKGDRFFNTG

-539 ILLKYPHISEAV
+539 ILLQHPHIAEAV
-551 AYGVEISNTNGRAGM
+551 AYGVEVQNTNGRAGM

-576 TLDFSELLA
+576 TLDFSELLEFA
-585 FVREQMPSY
+585 RQQMPAY

-623 FDPHRTG
+623 FDPGKTG

-640 TETYV
+640 TQTYV

-655 QGGKHRY
+655 QGGKYRY

>member
-1 MEPLRRP
+1 
-8 VIPPRPG
+8 
-15 TLADTKHFKNCM
+15 
-27 YSSRTVDVFSGST
+27 
-40 RQKKHR
+40 
-46 TGTVMSRTPSDTIT
+46 MSRTLNDTIT

-74 IPRVVRGMKVANVK
+74 IPRVVKGMKAANVK

-108 DGPALLYGDVALT
+108 EGPALLQGEVALT

-131 IAHHFIE
+131 IAHHLIA
-138 QGIGKGDVVAVFIEN
+138 QGIGKGDVVAIFIEN

-182 LVHSV
+182 LAHSL
-187 NLVKPV
+187 NLVAPV

-198 EELVPAFVAVRE
+198 EELVAVFNAVRE
-210 KVSIEAMRTWFVA
+210 RVSIDATRTWFVA
-223 DQDTCSHPG
+223 DQDTYRDPG
-232 IAPPGFTNLMTA
+232 NSPDGFINLMTA
-244 SLDADSENPASSQQV
+244 SAQACSDNPVSSQQI
-259 FFDDA
+259 FLDDP

-284 GRWMRSSASFGM
+284 GRWMRSSASFGL
-296 IALDMRPDDVVY
+296 IALDMQPQDVVY

-325 AVSGASGFAIR
+325 AISGASGFAIR
-336 RKFSASQFWSDVDK
+336 RKFSASQFWSDVRK
-350 YRATTIG
+350 YRATTLG
-357 YVGELCRYLVDQPPC
+357 YVGELCRYLVDQPRSV
-372 AEDGTHGVRKMIGNG
+372 DDSRHSVTKMIGNG
-387 LRPGAWR
+387 LRPGAWSE
-394 AFKSR
+394 FKTR
-399 FAVEHI
+399 FAVDHI

-413 GNIGFSNIL
+413 GNIGFTNIL
-422 NFDNTVGFSLMSWEL
+422 NFDNTIGFSLMCWEL
-437 AAYDHDN
+437 VAYEHDS
-444 GAPTRGA
+444 GAPTRDIK
-451 NGFMRK
+451 GFMRK
-457 VGKGEQGLLLA
+457 VAKGEQGLLLA
-468 KIDDK
+468 RIDDK

-479 TDPQKTE
+479 TDPQKTA

-492 VFEKGDRYFNTG
+492 VFKKGDRYFNTG

-539 ILLKYPHISEAV
+539 ILLQHPQIAEAV
-551 AYGVEISNTNGRAGM
+551 VYGVEIHNTNGRAGM

-585 FVREQMPSY
+585 FARQQMPAY

-623 FDPHRTG
+623 FDPNKTG

-640 TETYV
+640 TQTYV

-655 QGGKHRY
+655 RGGKHRY

>member
-1 MEPLRRP
+1 
-8 VIPPRPG
+8 
-15 TLADTKHFKNCM
+15 
-27 YSSRTVDVFSGST
+27 
-40 RQKKHR
+40 
-46 TGTVMSRTPSDTIT
+46 MSHTTNDTIT

-74 IPRVVRGMKVANVK
+74 IPRVVKGMKAANVK

-108 DGPALLYGDVALT
+108 EGPALLQGAVKLSYS
-121 YAQVNQWANR
+121 QVNQWANR
-131 IAHHFIE
+131 IAHHLIA
-138 QGIGKGDVVAVFIEN
+138 QGIRKGDVVAVFIEN

-182 LVHSV
+182 LAHSL
-187 NLVKPV
+187 NLVAPA
-193 AIVVG
+193 AIIVG
-198 EELVPAFVAVRE
+198 EELVPAFSAVRE
-210 KVSIEAMRTWFVA
+210 RVSIDAARTWFVA
-223 DQDTCSHPG
+223 DRDTYNQPG
-232 IAPPGFTNLMTA
+232 IAPDGFINLMSAT
-244 SLDADSENPASSQQV
+244 ADSPSDNPASSQQV
-259 FFDDA
+259 FLDDP

-284 GRWMRSSASFGM
+284 GRWMRSSASFGL
-296 IALDMRPDDVVY
+296 IALDMRPEDIVY

-325 AVSGASGFAIR
+325 AISGASGFAIR
-336 RKFSASQFWSDVDK
+336 RKFSASQFWSDVRN
-350 YRATTIG
+350 YRATTLG
-357 YVGELCRYLVDQPPC
+357 YVGELCRYLVDQPPS
-372 AEDGTHGVRKMIGNG
+372 ADDSRHGVTKMIGNG

-394 AFKSR
+394 EFKTR
-399 FAVEHI
+399 FGVNHI

-413 GNIGFSNIL
+413 GNIGFTNML

-437 AAYDHDN
+437 AAYDHDS
-444 GAPTRGA
+444 GAPTRDA
-451 NGFMRK
+451 KGFMRK
-457 VGKGEQGLLLA
+457 VAKGEQGLLLA

-539 ILLKYPHISEAV
+539 ILLQHPNISEAV
-551 AYGVEISNTNGRAGM
+551 AYGVEVRNTNGRAGM

-585 FVREQMPSY
+585 FAREHMPAY

-623 FDPHRTG
+623 FDPGKTG

-645 QVTEQVLADI
+645 QVTEQLLADI
-655 QGGKHRY
+655 HGGKYRY

>member
-1 MEPLRRP
+1 M
-8 VIPPRPG
+8 
-15 TLADTKHFKNCM
+15 
-27 YSSRTVDVFSGST
+27 
-40 RQKKHR
+40 
-46 TGTVMSRTPSDTIT
+46 SDTIT

-66 KLPSIAKA
+66 KLPTIAKA
-74 IPRVVRGMKVANVK
+74 IPRVVKGMKVANVK

-108 DGPALLYGDVALT
+108 DGLALLQDEVALT
-121 YAQVNQWANR
+121 YTQVNQWANR
-131 IAHHFIE
+131 IAHHLIA
-138 QGIGKGDVVAVFIEN
+138 QGIGKGDVVAIFIEN

-168 AISALLNTSQTRDT
+168 AISALLNTLQTRDT
-182 LVHSV
+182 LVHSL
-187 NLVKPV
+187 NLVAPV
-193 AIVVG
+193 AIIAG
-198 EELVPAFVAVRE
+198 EELVPAFSAVRE
-210 KVSIEAMRTWFVA
+210 RVSIAQTRTWFVA
-223 DQDTCSHPG
+223 DCDTYRQSG
-232 IAPPGFTNLMTA
+232 ISPDGFINLMTA
-244 SLDADSENPASSQQV
+244 SVDAPDGNPASSQQV

-284 GRWMRSSASFGM
+284 GRWMRSSASFGL
-296 IALDMRPDDVVY
+296 IALNMRPDDVVY

-325 AVSGASGFAIR
+325 AISGASGFAIR
-336 RKFSASQFWSDVDK
+336 RKFSASQFWGDVRK
-350 YRATTIG
+350 YRATTLG
-357 YVGELCRYLVDQPPC
+357 YVGELCRYLVDQPQC
-372 AEDGTHGVRKMIGNG
+372 ADDNQHGVTKMIGNG

-394 AFKSR
+394 EFKTR

-413 GNIGFSNIL
+413 GNIGFTNIL
-422 NFDNTVGFSLMSWEL
+422 NFDNTIGFSLMSWEL
-437 AAYDHDN
+437 VAYDHDS
-444 GAPTRGA
+444 GAPIRNAKGL
-451 NGFMRK
+451 MSK
-457 VGKGEQGLLLA
+457 VAKGGQGLLLA

-539 ILLKYPHISEAV
+539 MLLQHPNIAEAV
-551 AYGVEISNTNGRAGM
+551 AYGVEVRNTNGRAGM

-576 TLDFSELLA
+576 TLDFAELLA
-585 FVREQMPSY
+585 FARQQMPAY

-623 FDPHRTG
+623 FDPGKTG

-640 TETYV
+640 TQTYV

-655 QGGKHRY
+655 HAGKYRY